1 MRVNKDMLKQLRR
14 SLGFD
19 HLKVSQFG
27 KDLKVNYYDKN
38 RGCGAELGIPVSKIE
53 NQIGKIDLLD
63 KSLKNR
69 SSNQI
74 GLIANSR
81 KVQRIR
87 KVRRSGRIDPTHE
100 K

>member
-14 SLGFD
+14 SLGFE

-27 KDLKVNYYDKN
+27 KDLKVNYYDEN
-38 RGCGAELGIPVSKIE
+38 RGSGAELDIPVSKIE
-53 NQIGKIDLLD
+53 NQIRKIDLLD

-69 SSNQI
+69 SFNQI

-87 KVRRSGRIDPTHE
+87 KVRRSGLI
-100 K
+100 